1 MSETACRAG
10 GTSTPSPEPAV
21 NMDSPVVEANADST
35 RIAVLIALSVSHLLN
50 DTIQSLIAAVYPVLK
65 ESYAL
70 TFGQIGLITL
80 AFQLTSSLLQPVV
93 GVYTDRRPLPFS
105 LALGM
110 GISLCGLLLLSVAN
124 VFPMILVA
132 AALVGV
138 GSAIFHPEASR
149 MARLASGG
157 RHGLAQS
164 LFQVGG
170 NGGSALG
177 PLLAAFIVV
186 PWGQGSLAW
195 FSIAA
200 VAAMIILFRVGLWY
214 RSHLSE
220 RKVKP
225 VAALPS
231 PVSRSRAAFAI
242 AILLCLIFSKY
253 FYLTS
258 LTSYYTL
265 YLIDTFHV
273 SVQDAQIRLFIFLGA
288 VAVGTFVGGPVGDR
302 IGFKAVI
309 WGSILGA
316 LPFTLALPHV
326 GLFWTT
332 VLTIPI
338 GLIIAS
344 AFSAIMV
351 YAQELLPSRVGMVAG
366 LFFGFAFGMGGVGAA
381 VLGRLADLTSIG
393 YVYQVCSFL
402 PLIGLLT
409 ALLPNLGSKH
419 Q

>member
-1 MSETACRAG
+1 MSETACRPGAVATKSEAG
-10 GTSTPSPEPAV
+10 PAV
-21 NMDSPVVEANADST
+21 VGSSGAEASSDST
-35 RIAVLIALSVSHLLN
+35 TFAVLVALSVSHLLN

-70 TFGQIGLITL
+70 SFGQIGLITL
-80 AFQLTSSLLQPVV
+80 AFQLTSSLLQPIV

-124 VFPMILVA
+124 VFPLILAA

-200 VAAMIILFRVGLWY
+200 VTAMIILFRVGLWY
-214 RSHLSE
+214 RAHLTE
-220 RKVKP
+220 RKAKK
-225 VAALPS
+225 VAAIPS
-231 PVSRSRAAFAI
+231 PVSRARAAFAI

-309 WGSILGA
+309 WGSIVGV

-409 ALLPNLGSKH
+409 ALLPNLGTRH
-419 Q
+419 R

>member
-1 MSETACRAG
+1 MGLNEAGKTSSGTAF
-10 GTSTPSPEPAV
+10 
-21 NMDSPVVEANADST
+21 
-35 RIAVLIALSVSHLLN
+35 AVLVALSVSHLLN

-65 ESYAL
+65 EAYAL
-70 TFGQIGLITL
+70 TFTQIGLITL
-80 AFQLTSSLLQPVV
+80 AFQFTASLLQPLV
-93 GVYTDRRPLPFS
+93 GLYTDRRPLPFS
-105 LALGM
+105 LTVGM
-110 GISLCGLLLLSVAN
+110 GVTLGGLLLLSVADN
-124 VFPMILVA
+124 LHAILLA

-177 PLLAAFIVV
+177 PLLAAFVV

-195 FSIAA
+195 FSVAA
-200 VAAMIILFRVGLWY
+200 VVAMVILFRVGLWY
-214 RSHLSE
+214 RAHLAE
-220 RKVKP
+220 RVAKKVVTTP
-225 VAALPS
+225 A
-231 PVSRSRAAFAI
+231 PVSSRRAAFAI
-242 AILLCLIFSKY
+242 GILLCLIFSKY

-265 YLIDTFHV
+265 YLIDTFGV
-273 SVQDAQIRLFIFLGA
+273 SVQGAQLRLFVFLGA
-288 VAVGTFVGGPVGDR
+288 VAAGTFIGGPVGDR
-302 IGFKAVI
+302 VGFKAVI
-309 WGSILGA
+309 WGSILGV
-316 LPFTLALPHV
+316 LPFTLALPHMN
-326 GLFWTT
+326 LFWTT
-332 VLTIPI
+332 VLTVPI
-338 GLIIAS
+338 GLILAS

-381 VLGRLADLTSIG
+381 VLGWLADETSIG
-393 YVYQVCSFL
+393 YVYRVCAFL

-409 ALLPNLGSKH
+409 AFLPNLRANKS
-419 Q
+419 

>member
-1 MSETACRAG
+1 VESQEAGNTGRNTAFA
-10 GTSTPSPEPAV
+10 
-21 NMDSPVVEANADST
+21 
-35 RIAVLIALSVSHLLN
+35 ILLALSISHLLN

-70 TFGQIGLITL
+70 TFTQIGLITL
-80 AFQLTSSLLQPVV
+80 AFQFTASLLQPLV
-93 GVYTDRRPLPFS
+93 GMYTDRHPLPFS
-105 LALGM
+105 LTVGM
-110 GISLCGLLLLSVAN
+110 GASLTGVLLLSVAN
-124 VFPMILVA
+124 NFHAILIA

-138 GSAIFHPEASR
+138 GSAVFHPESSR

-186 PWGQGSLAW
+186 PWGQRSLAW
-195 FSIAA
+195 FSVAA
-200 VAAMIILFRVGLWY
+200 VAAMFILFRVGLWY
-214 RSHLSE
+214 RVHLAE
-220 RKVKP
+220 R
-225 VAALPS
+225 VAKRVVNTPS
-231 PVSRSRAAFAI
+231 PVSRRRAAFAI
-242 AILLCLIFSKY
+242 GILLCLIFSKY

-265 YLIDTFHV
+265 YLIDTFEV
-273 SVQDAQIRLFIFLGA
+273 SVQSAQLRLFVFLGA
-288 VAVGTFVGGPVGDR
+288 VAAGTFFGGPVGDR

-309 WGSILGA
+309 WGSILGV
-316 LPFTLALPHV
+316 LPFTLALPYV
-326 GLFWTT
+326 NLFWTT
-332 VLTIPI
+332 VLTVPI
-338 GLIIAS
+338 GLILAS

-381 VLGRLADLTSIG
+381 VLGWLADQTSIV
-393 YVYQVCSFL
+393 YVYKVCAFL

-409 ALLPNLGSKH
+409 ALLPNLTRPAPTR
-419 Q
+419 

>member
-1 MSETACRAG
+1 VQVREAEKTSEATAFA
-10 GTSTPSPEPAV
+10 
-21 NMDSPVVEANADST
+21 
-35 RIAVLIALSVSHLLN
+35 ILLALSVSHLLN

-70 TFGQIGLITL
+70 TFTQIGLITL
-80 AFQLTSSLLQPVV
+80 AFQFTASLLQPLV
-93 GVYTDRRPLPFS
+93 GMYTDRHPLPFS
-105 LALGM
+105 LTIGM
-110 GISLCGLLLLSVAN
+110 GASLCGLVLLSVADN
-124 VFPMILVA
+124 FHAILVA
-132 AALVGV
+132 AALIGV
-138 GSAIFHPEASR
+138 GSAIFHPESSR

-195 FSIAA
+195 FS
-200 VAAMIILFRVGLWY
+200 VAALVAMFILFRVGLWY
-214 RSHLSE
+214 RAHLAE
-220 RKVKP
+220 RTAKRV
-225 VAALPS
+225 VNAPS
-231 PVSRSRAAFAI
+231 PVSRRQAAFAI
-242 AILLCLIFSKY
+242 GILLCLIFSKY

-265 YLIDTFHV
+265 YLIDSFGV
-273 SVQDAQIRLFIFLGA
+273 SIQSAQLRLFIFLGA
-288 VAVGTFVGGPVGDR
+288 VAAGTFFGGPVGDR

-309 WGSILGA
+309 WGSILGV
-316 LPFTLALPHV
+316 LPFTLALPYLN
-326 GLFWTT
+326 LFWTT
-332 VLTIPI
+332 VLTVPI
-338 GLIIAS
+338 GLILAS

-381 VLGRLADLTSIG
+381 VLGWLADQTSIA
-393 YVYQVCSFL
+393 YVYQVCAFL

-409 ALLPNLGSKH
+409 ALLPNLTRATRAH
-419 Q
+419 A